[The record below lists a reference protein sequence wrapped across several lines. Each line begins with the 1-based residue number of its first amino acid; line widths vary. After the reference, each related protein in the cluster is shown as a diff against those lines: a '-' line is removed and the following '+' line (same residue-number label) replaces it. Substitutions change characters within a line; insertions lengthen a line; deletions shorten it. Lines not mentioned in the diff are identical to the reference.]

1 MASEIAKKAWEKLKE
16 EFHKTLQQVDEG
28 CKPKQTYGIR
38 AYKFKNSGKVLVSL
52 PKRFE
57 ANISSI
63 EDSKDL
69 TKLSPSELVHALQAQ
84 EQRRY
89 LRLEEATEISLQ
101 AKVKKENNQQ
111 TQKVN
116 VSEVEEQEEFV
127 FTAME
132 ATRLNNKN
140 TWFRDSGCTQ
150 HMTSKQEYFMKLE
163 FAKGSV
169 KLTDKTTLEI
179 VGKGTVAIE
188 APKGTKFIQDFLL
201 VPDLDQNL
209 LSIGQMLERD
219 YMLLFKDEKYVV
231 SDSSNQKVITVEMIK
246 RSFPLNWNSNSE
258 QVCRSSQCEQ
268 ISDSGNNHSSN
279 SDLLFHED
287 QKDGDDGM
295 DDCDDVSNYD
305 DVDDY
310 LSESHCKNDSVLD
323 NAPPHYGP
331 SQKCYSAEKGENS
344 SGDVLLDPTTSSSK
358 PNMDAM
364 SKDIN
369 FADENTSASEKQ
381 FPELYVSRE
390 KASTYRA
397 ARKIPSAQNQDEAAG
412 YKSLPRFDLSAWL
425 TSGGPQVHIGD
436 LGRCSLWITNYE
448 EIMPEYLGFVKDVV
462 DFDDL
467 SFNISCE
474 MLQQNNILKVIRKNL
489 VKKCIEM
496 FSKIDEN
503 KEDYNKFYEAFSKN
517 LKLGIHEDS
526 QNKAKLADLLHY
538 HSIKSGDEITSL
550 KDYVSRMKKGQKDI
564 SDLKLFVNNL
574 ELQANISIS
583 DLCITSELGGTPLK
597 V

>member
-16 EFHKTLQQVDEG
+16 EFHKSD
-28 CKPKQTYGIR
+28 KIR
-38 AYKFKNSGKVLVSL
+38 KIKVINL
-52 PKRFE
+52 RREFE
-57 ANISSI
+57 ILRMKDSETI
-63 EDSKDL
+63 E
-69 TKLSPSELVHALQAQ
+69 KLSN
-84 EQRRY
+84 
-89 LRLEEATEISLQ
+89 
-101 AKVKKENNQQ
+101 KVKKENNQQ

-169 KLTDKTTLEI
+169 KLIDKTTLEI

-231 SDSSNQKVITVEMIK
+231 SDSSNQKVIVTTKYNDDDFIFYSGK
-246 RSFPLNWNSNSE
+246 N
-258 QVCRSSQCEQ
+258 

-331 SQKCYSAEKGENS
+331 SQKCYLAEEGENS
-344 SGDVLLDPTTSSSK
+344 SGDVLLDPTTSSSE

-397 ARKIPSAQNQDEAAG
+397 ARQIPSAQNQDKAAG
-412 YKSLPRFDLSAWL
+412 YESLPRFDLSAWL
-425 TSGGPQVHIGD
+425 TSGGPQVHIG
-436 LGRCSLWITNYE
+436 
-448 EIMPEYLGFVKDVV
+448 IMPEYLGFVKDVV

-538 HSIKSGDEITSL
+538 HSTKSGDEITRL

-574 ELQANISIS
+574 ELQANISSRSVEFLIF
-583 DLCITSELGGTPLK
+583 